1 MFTQDRDTFSE
12 VTDIV
17 LYRYNSIDAKI
28 WSLIKRTS
36 NYREL
41 DVDSI
46 LVDASTLHSIL
57 LTYFRSDINK
67 FQAVETSMIYK
78 EATSTYFIWKMLE
91 DIKNLR
97 WVKIDLIKNAGYSR
111 IVRVD
116 EMKTIKFSIKIIRG
130 TFRTFDHFNRQQL
143 PHINSILLR
152 SKILKDNSHYGVI
165 KLGDM
170 LRLLD
175 MFLSEHNTSENAQAI
190 LPIIEALELFE
201 NDNPEVLVITDYDSD
216 I

>member
-46 LVDASTLHSIL
+46 LVDVSTLRSIL